1 MGNYVAKM
9 DVVWRRKFGR
19 KCHIHTNLNGVC
31 ANLVPS
37 VTSEYQSGYYI
48 VRINM
53 PPMVCGSDHT
63 ASAAICKYTFLK
75 ALIRTKRS
83 GIKQR
88 KFNHTP
94 GVAPSA
100 ASSPPSHSSTSARL
114 STCHASTSLMLAAT
128 HARSLVGGPARAV
141 NTTARQ
147 APNASPTLHTVVHP
161 LAPLHL
167 RAVLRISLPAALA
180 ACTCC
185 WRLLGLRC
193 NHSPQFTLK

>member
-1 MGNYVAKM
+1 MRMAVS
-9 DVVWRRKFGR
+9 
-19 KCHIHTNLNGVC
+19 IQNGVC

-63 ASAAICKYTFLK
+63 ASAAIWKYTLLED
-75 ALIRTKRS
+75 LIRTRRS

-88 KFNHTP
+88 KFNHAP

-114 STCHASTSLMLAAT
+114 STCHASTSLLLAAT

-141 NTTARQ
+141 NTTTRQ
-147 APNASPTLHTVVHP
+147 APKHLPTLHAVVHP

-167 RAVLRISLPAALA
+167 CAVLGISLPAALA
-180 ACTCC
+180 ASTCC
-185 WRLLGLRC
+185 FGLLGLLC
-193 NHSPQFTLK
+193 NHCPQFALK